1 MILRARCHPVA
12 TLAICVSAVMAALAG
27 CGSDEGSTTRGST
40 SQETSQAATQETNST
55 TVTAD
60 GSVGSSSVPESL
72 SDLTGAIDDV
82 GVGTKA
88 YALST
93 ALGADRY
100 EIDGNTVHLYLG
112 DGASLRGSA
121 ACIVTGSVLG
131 EGEFAVIHDDGEE
144 IACD

>member
-27 CGSDEGSTTRGST
+27 CGSDEGSTTRDST
-40 SQETSQAATQETNST
+40 SQETNPT

-131 EGEFAVIHDDGEE
+131 EGEFAVIHDGGEE